1 MWPVVIFGT
10 LVVGALIAGNKKRVF
25 ISYDHSEDVH
35 IRNLLEAWNRNG
47 KFSFTME
54 RTSPF
59 HRIES
64 DDEAVVKRALTPM
77 LKKADYL
84 LVIVGDKTA
93 KSRFVCWEI
102 ERAQAKDVN
111 LCIAAVKLNPRYRL
125 PAPLLGRK
133 VSCARTF
140 SHEALITALEN
151 ARRTH

>member
-1 MWPVVIFGT
+1 MWPLVIIGAI
-10 LVVGALIAGNKKRVF
+10 VVGAIIAGDKKKVF

-35 IRNLLEAWNRNG
+35 LRNLLEAWNKNSR
-47 KFSFTME
+47 FSFTME

-59 HRIES
+59 QRIES

-84 LVIVGDKTA
+84 LVIVGEKTA

-111 LCIAAVKLNPRYRL
+111 LRIAAVKQHPRCRL
-125 PAPLLGRK
+125 PAPLLGK
-133 VSCARTF
+133 NVSCAKTF
-140 SHEALITALEN
+140 SHAAVTDALEN
-151 ARRTH
+151 ARPTH

>member
-1 MWPVVIFGT
+1 MWPLVILGAV
-10 LVVGALIAGNKKRVF
+10 VVGAIVASDKKKVF

-35 IRNLLEAWNRNG
+35 IRNLLEAWNQNG

-59 HRIES
+59 ERIDS
-64 DDEAVVKRALTPM
+64 DDEGVVKRALTPM

-84 LVIVGDKTA
+84 LVIVGEKTA

-111 LCIAAVKLNPRYRL
+111 LRIAAVKLHSRCRL

-133 VSCARTF
+133 VSCAKTF
-140 SHEALITALEN
+140 SHAAVIAALEN